1 MNEPMKVGQMYPGA
15 VRPGLPVKESSKTAL
30 PYHGPSFQ
38 QVLDQKVLKFSHH
51 AEIRLQ
57 QRGIEL
63 KADQLAKLETAI
75 DQAAAKGAKDS
86 LMLMNDVAFIVNVQ
100 NRTVVTAMDG
110 NALKN
115 NVFTQIDSAVIVS

>member
-1 MNEPMKVGQMYPGA
+1 MNEPMKIGHMYPGA
-15 VRPGLPVKESSKTAL
+15 VRPVLPTKETTKTIL

-38 QVLDQKVLKFSHH
+38 QVLDQKALKFSHH
-51 AEIRLQ
+51 AEVRLQ

-63 KADQLAKLETAI
+63 KADQLAKLECAI

-86 LMLMNDVAFIVNVQ
+86 LMLMNDMAFIVNVK

-110 NALKN
+110 NAMKN
-115 NVFTQIDSAVIVS
+115 NVFTKIDSAVIVS